1 MSNRNILLVEDD
13 NSLGFVIQDNLVQ
26 HGYKVSRCHDGDEG
40 LSTYQK
46 EAFDLCILDVML
58 PKKDGFTLAQELRKM
73 DSEVPIIFLT
83 AKAMQEDKLTGF
95 EVGGDDYITKP
106 FHIKELIYR
115 IEVFLKRT
123 QRKAESGTFL
133 IGKYVFDY
141 ENLCLKLAGAE
152 KMLTQKEADVLK
164 FLCSHKGEVV
174 KREDIL
180 KHVWGSDDYFLGR
193 SMDVFISKLRKYL
206 KDDPTVEIINQHGVG
221 FKFLC

>member
-13 NSLGFVIQDNLVQ
+13 SSLGFVIQDNLIQ
-26 HGYKVSRCHDGDEG
+26 HGYKVSRCYNGDEG
-40 LSTYQK
+40 LSVYQN
-46 EAFDLCILDVML
+46 ESFDLCILDVML
-58 PKKDGFTLAQELRKM
+58 PKKDGFTLAQELRKI
-73 DSEVPIIFLT
+73 DNEVPIIFLT

-106 FHIKELIYR
+106 FHMRELIYR

-123 QRKAESGTFL
+123 SRKPGVSTFA
-133 IGKYVFDY
+133 IGKYVFDHS
-141 ENLCLKLAGAE
+141 NLSLKLHGKE
-152 KMLTQKEADVLK
+152 KMLTQKEADVLRV
-164 FLCSHKGEVV
+164 LCSHKGEVV

-180 KHVWGSDDYFLGR
+180 KEVWGSDDYFVGR

-206 KDDPTVEIINQHGVG
+206 KDDHSVEIINHHGVG